1 LKGANFF
8 NLLLLYRKN
17 ILGAYK
23 MSDYFDNYFKVIDEK
38 SRAIDY
44 KELVSAS
51 ELADKANKDGGK
63 IIIVGNGGSAAIAS
77 HVTIDFTKAA
87 GMRAICFNESSL
99 LTCFANDYGYE
110 NWVAK
115 ALEFYADKNDMVFLI
130 SSSGTSKNITNGAR
144 QAKEMGLST
153 VTLSGLSSEN
163 ELRTL
168 GDVNLWIDSTQYN
181 VVEIV
186 HQTWIL
192 SIIDYLINNKEIDC

>member
-1 LKGANFF
+1 
-8 NLLLLYRKN
+8 
-17 ILGAYK
+17 
-23 MSDYFDNYFKVIDEK
+23 MSDYFNDYFSLIDEK
-38 SRAIDY
+38 SKSVDY
-44 KELVSAS
+44 KVLVTAS

-77 HVTIDFTKAA
+77 HVSIDFTKAA
-87 GMRAICFNESSL
+87 GMRSISFNESSL
-99 LTCFANDYGYE
+99 ITCFSNDYGYE
-110 NWVAK
+110 NWVAR

>member
-1 LKGANFF
+1 MSEYF
-8 NLLLLYRKN
+8 N
-17 ILGAYK
+17 
-23 MSDYFDNYFKVIDEK
+23 NYFNVIDEK
-38 SRAIDY
+38 SKAIDY
-44 KELVSAS
+44 TELVRAS
-51 ELADKANKDGGK
+51 ELADKANKDSGK

-77 HVTIDFTKAA
+77 HVTVDFTKAA
-87 GMRAICFNESSL
+87 GMRSTCFNESSL

-130 SSSGTSKNITNGAR
+130 SSSGGSKNITNGAR
-144 QAKEMGLST
+144 QAKEMGLPV
-153 VTLSGLSSEN
+153 VTLSGFSSEN

-168 GDVNLWIDSTQYN
+168 GNVNLWVDSTQYN

-192 SIIDYLINNKEIDC
+192 SIVDYLISNK